1 MGCEKFVSAH
11 IRKTQQRSSTRAR
24 PIFITANFV
33 TRLLFVTAPNASRAA
48 SKAAGDRVTHHRC
61 PSAQVADP
69 QDDSIFHPRTWHRA
83 ARLGWVSFHRLQRG
97 LRGWSWMRPFP
108 RTLRTVATATL
119 QAARPCGVVPFRL
132 RIPTPNGAKWHGQTV
147 RRMIDRAAC

>member
-1 MGCEKFVSAH
+1 MSYLGWDAAKTVLDGQQFVLNWGPQGVEARIIDAH
-11 IRKTQQRSSTRAR
+11 PRR
-24 PIFITANFV
+24 F
-33 TRLLFVTAPNASRAA
+33 
-48 SKAAGDRVTHHRC
+48 
-61 PSAQVADP
+61 ADP

-97 LRGWSWMRPFP
+97 LHGWSWMRPFP